1 VADPRSDREPAAGP
15 ATVGIHP
22 VVDEGLGNSAYVV
35 ELGDGRALVVD
46 PARDPG
52 AYLAVAERL
61 GLTIAYTLETHL
73 HADFLTGSR
82 ELAAAGAQILAPRA
96 SRLRYFHRGLED
108 GQRVDLGG
116 LVLCAMATPGHAPEH
131 LAYLLM
137 DGDRPL
143 ALFSGGALL
152 VGAVARTDLISPGQ
166 TEPLARAAHR
176 SLGRLLELPDDLA
189 VYPTHGTGSF
199 CSAPAGDRR
208 TTTIGAERR
217 HNRLAAAED
226 EGSFAAML
234 QAGLGSYPRYFG
246 GLRERNRQ
254 GPELLGPRWRA
265 LAELSVDQVREQLAA
280 GATLV
285 DARPVT
291 RFAAGHIPG
300 ALSIALRPQF
310 GTWLGWLVEPDRPLV
325 FVLDD
330 QQDRAELVRQCRTIG
345 HDRLV
350 GELAGGMAS
359 WRAAGLDEQAVPVV
373 GPHQAGAAPVLDVR
387 QASEVAEGH
396 LPGAVAIELGSLAGD
411 PAPAVPDGPLTVMCG
426 AGQRAM
432 TAASL
437 LQQRGHDQVRVLP
450 ASARD
455 WSRATGQALA
465 VPGPTPEATDGQ
477 PRAGGPVAEGRPP
490 VREPVIE
497 VLYSDGCPCYREAVA
512 LVERVRDEFGVTSEV
527 RAVLIA
533 DQEAA
538 ERARFPGSPT
548 VRVDGRDVEP
558 GADPPTEIT
567 LDCRLYRHPHRL
579 AGQPPEQWVR
589 DALLKAIDRA

>member
-1 VADPRSDREPAAGP
+1 VADLPGDQAPAP
-15 ATVGIHP
+15 VGIHP
-22 VVDEGLGNSAYVV
+22 VIDEGLGNSAYVV
-35 ELGDGRALVVD
+35 ELGDRRAMVVD
-46 PARDPG
+46 PARDPS
-52 AYLAVAERL
+52 AYLAAADRL
-61 GLTIAYTLETHL
+61 GLEIAYAVETHL

-108 GQRVDLGG
+108 GQQVDLGG
-116 LVLCAMATPGHAPEH
+116 LALHALATPGHAPEH

-152 VGAVARTDLISPGQ
+152 VGAVARTDLISPEL

-176 SLGRLLELPDDLA
+176 SLRRLLTLPDALG

-199 CSAPAGDRR
+199 CSAPAGDQR

-217 HNRLAAAED
+217 HNPLAGAED
-226 EGSFAAML
+226 EDTFAAML
-234 QAGLGSYPRYFG
+234 QAGLGSYPRYFR
-246 GLRERNRQ
+246 GLRERNQ
-254 GPELLGPRWRA
+254 HGPELLGPRWRA
-265 LAELSVDQVREQLAA
+265 LAELSVDQVSEQLAA

-310 GTWLGWLVEPDRPLV
+310 GTWLGWLVDPDRPLV

-350 GELAGGMAS
+350 GELAGGMAG
-359 WRAAGLDEQAVPVV
+359 WRAAGLAEQAVALA
-373 GPHQAGAAPVLDVR
+373 GAHQASAGPVLDVR
-387 QASEVAEGH
+387 QASEVADGH
-396 LPGAVAIELGSLAGD
+396 LPGAIAVELGALAGGPL
-411 PAPAVPDGPLTVMCG
+411 PAAVPEGPLTVMCA

-437 LQQRGHDQVRVLP
+437 LQQRGHDQVRVLLGG
-450 ASARD
+450 AQD
-455 WSRATGQALA
+455 WARATGQALA
-465 VPGPTPEATDGQ
+465 DHGQ
-477 PRAGGPVAEGRPP
+477 PSGAEDGHPAHD
-490 VREPVIE
+490 PVIE
-497 VLYSDGCPCYREAVA
+497 VLYSHGCPCYRDALA
-512 LVERVRDEFGVTSEV
+512 LVERVRDQLGIKAEV
-527 RAVLIA
+527 RTILIA
-533 DQEAA
+533 DQAAA
-538 ERARFPGSPT
+538 ERSRFPGSPT

-558 GADPPTEIT
+558 GGDPAPEIT

-579 AGQPPEQWVR
+579 AGQPQEQWVR
-589 DALLKAIDRA
+589 DALLQAIGRARA